1 MPGESQALSTARKG
15 GEGPA
20 LLPEIVE
27 VLRREGGGQV
37 NINILLQ
44 QVAEK
49 TESPELALKHF
60 DEAIKLSEKYEDH
73 RLRTFRALTEAIIE
87 TKANDPDEIE
97 KRSNNRIRRWLKAV
111 IAGSAVVG
119 IAGTLL
125 SVVSGGSIVV
135 TGLLAAVGV
144 VALAMLG
151 PLASGESV
159 SSNDVVRMVT
169 AVGDVL
175 GRASSAGGSQRRQR
189 ERKGR

>member
-1 MPGESQALSTARKG
+1 MGTVRNCCPSS
-15 GEGPA
+15 
-20 LLPEIVE
+20 VE

-37 NINILLQ
+37 NINILLR

-49 TESPELALKHF
+49 TETPELALKHF
-60 DEAIKLSEKYEDH
+60 DEAIKLSEKYEEH

-97 KRSNNRIRRWLKAV
+97 KRSNNRVRRWLKAV
-111 IAGSAVVG
+111 IAGSAVIG

-169 AVGDVL
+169 AVGDVI
-175 GRASSAGGSQRRQR
+175 GRAGASGEGQRRRR

>member
-1 MPGESQALSTARKG
+1 MPGENQALSTAPKG
-15 GEGPA
+15 GDGPA

-37 NINILLQ
+37 NINILLR

-60 DEAIKLSEKYEDH
+60 DEAIKLSEKYEEH

-87 TKANDPDEIE
+87 TKANDPDEID

-111 IAGSAVVG
+111 IAVSAVVG

-175 GRASSAGGSQRRQR
+175 GRAGSAGGSQRRQR
-189 ERKGR
+189 DRKGR